1 MKCQMC
7 AIFSQA
13 FMIIDMINYYLYNII
28 TNLSKPDKTDFSNLV
43 NSL

>member
-1 MKCQMC
+1 MC

-13 FMIIDMINYYLYNII
+13 FMIIDMINYYLYLYNII